1 MGITATQ
8 PAVTAPGRGI
18 RRGLQRSEHRA
29 LLVAG
34 DRNPNT
40 TGAQL
45 IGVTTQRVGSKL
57 SAIVKGIAS
66 GKITTLIVYGEDVT
80 QHGIDAKLLG
90 KLKMLIVSDIL
101 PNATTRKADY
111 LLPGCSHAEKRG
123 TFTNVKGR
131 VQKFT
136 KALEPPG
143 DAMPEWEVLHELVH
157 NVTGLDGFNSIE
169 GLFNQ
174 MAGEVK
180 AFKAAGLTWAGLGDK
195 GADVKL

>member
-1 MGITATQ
+1 MLC
-8 PAVTAPGRGI
+8 RGQ
-18 RRGLQRSEHRA
+18 GESDH
-29 LLVAG
+29 LLVVG

-45 IGVTTQRVGSKL
+45 TGITTKRVGSKL
-57 SAIVKGIAS
+57 GAIAKGIAS
-66 GKITTLIVYGEDVT
+66 GKIKTLIVYGLDVT

-90 KLKMLIVSDIL
+90 KVKTLIVSDIL
-101 PNATTRKADY
+101 PSTTTKKADY
-111 LLPGCSHAEKRG
+111 LLPGCAHAEKRG

-131 VQKFT
+131 VQKFS

-157 NVTGLDGFNSIE
+157 NTTGLNGFNSIE
-169 GLFNQ
+169 GLFNL
-174 MAGEVK
+174 MAAEVK
-180 AFKAAGLTWAGLGDK
+180 AFKAAGLTWDGLGDK